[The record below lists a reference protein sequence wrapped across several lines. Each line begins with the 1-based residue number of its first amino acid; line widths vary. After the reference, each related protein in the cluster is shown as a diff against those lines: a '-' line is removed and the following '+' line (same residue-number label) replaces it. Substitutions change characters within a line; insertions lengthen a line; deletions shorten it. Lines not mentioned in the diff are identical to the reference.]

1 MSSFIIKLLLLFHF
15 CLLID
20 LFLSGEWY
28 TDNEDEEH
36 LNESNDEHNDNSS
49 NEEEDLDRRFG
60 AFGDFGPSESE
71 SGSEIDR
78 SPRRRQ
84 NNSEIDSRIAEL
96 SRRVLLRHNRSSHP
110 SSSMYG
116 SDEINENDGNN
127 NEDLHSRWS
136 EPEEENYE
144 NSFIDDDNLS
154 DSENNENGE
163 HLSERGSWS
172 GWNGN
177 RWSGLSEPEDNYEDS
192 FIDDDDNSTN
202 EDDSDDSNNNSMN
215 DVENDFDRNN
225 DNDDI
230 EYQGLVSIITQ
241 SLYNL

>member
-1 MSSFIIKLLLLFHF
+1 
-15 CLLID
+15 
-20 LFLSGEWY
+20 
-28 TDNEDEEH
+28 
-36 LNESNDEHNDNSS
+36 
-49 NEEEDLDRRFG
+49 
-60 AFGDFGPSESE
+60 
-71 SGSEIDR
+71 
-78 SPRRRQ
+78 
-84 NNSEIDSRIAEL
+84 
-96 SRRVLLRHNRSSHP
+96 
-110 SSSMYG
+110 MYG

-163 HLSERGSWS
+163 NLSERGSWS

-192 FIDDDDNSTN
+192 FIDDDNSTN